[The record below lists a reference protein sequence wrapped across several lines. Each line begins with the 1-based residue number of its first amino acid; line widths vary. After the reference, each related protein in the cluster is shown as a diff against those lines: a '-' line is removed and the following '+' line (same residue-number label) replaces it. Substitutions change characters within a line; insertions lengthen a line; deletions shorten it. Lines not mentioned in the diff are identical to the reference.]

1 MITKKKGIV
10 ATYNRNRYDREKQAA
25 LEAWERK
32 LKSIT
37 NGKEDGTVVS
47 ISTAKGKARAA
58 G

>member
-1 MITKKKGIV
+1 LNHKKKGII

-37 NGKEDGTVVS
+37 SGIGVGRVVS
-47 ISTAKGKARAA
+47 IRTAKRSSV
-58 G
+58 